1 MSQTHFDKFLRLQE
15 MQEASLID
23 PHEISRR
30 ALQFVNSTNITDLE
44 AVAKALQTRAYR
56 GDLMAGENASAF
68 GNIDLKLFSQTTTV
82 GDMEFRAIAGPLYYN
97 NKIQHNQLQRKQ
109 TEQIKQLKNGDTLK
123 SRTDDKELAD
133 ELGEI
138 ELFAERR
145 TVRDDI
151 RANAM
156 AKLNGPFKWSRS
168 ELDVEHNGH
177 PDVWNFQVVSPKW
190 AWKHDTV

>member
-1 MSQTHFDKFLRLQE
+1 

-23 PHEISRR
+23 ANEISRKSF
-30 ALQFVNSTNITDLE
+30 QNTCCTNITDLE
-44 AVAKALQTRAYR
+44 SVAKVLRTRAYR
-56 GDLMAGENASAF
+56 GDLMGENSSAF
-68 GNIDLKLFSQTTTV
+68 GNIDIKLFSQTTTL

-97 NKIQHNQLQRKQ
+97 SKIQHNQLKQ
-109 TEQIKQLKNGDTLK
+109 EQNEQKQVEKTDTTIINTD
-123 SRTDDKELAD
+123 SRLVD
-133 ELGEI
+133 ELSEI

-151 RANAM
+151 RANA
-156 AKLNGPFKWSRS
+156 KLKTNGPFKWSKS

-177 PDVWNFQVVSPKW
+177 PDVWNFKHVSPKW